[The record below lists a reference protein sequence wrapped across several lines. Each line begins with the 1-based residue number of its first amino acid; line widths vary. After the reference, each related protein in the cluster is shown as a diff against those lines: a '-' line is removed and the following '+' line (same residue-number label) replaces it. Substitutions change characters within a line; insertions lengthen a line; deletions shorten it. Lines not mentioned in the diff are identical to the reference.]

1 MESPAGGGAGERRV
15 PGVGAPQRDQP
26 QPRQPD
32 PALRPPRLQ
41 QTGAGLLLPR
51 ARSVHQRVLRNRV
64 VNDNDDNDDDQF
76 IRVLRNRVVSPVRGH
91 FVQKAQLIREFPA
104 L

>member
-1 MESPAGGGAGERRV
+1 M

-51 ARSVHQRVLRNRV
+51 ARPVHQRVLRNRV
-64 VNDNDDNDDDQF
+64 VNDNDDNDNDDDQF
-76 IRVLRNRVVSPVRGH
+76 ISECSGTELSVRSVVRSTLESH